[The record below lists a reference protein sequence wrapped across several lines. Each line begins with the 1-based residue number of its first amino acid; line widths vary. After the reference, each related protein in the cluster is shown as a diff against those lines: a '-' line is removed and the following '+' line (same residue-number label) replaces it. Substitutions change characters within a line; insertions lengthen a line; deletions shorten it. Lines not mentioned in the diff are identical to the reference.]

1 MEGNSIKAS
10 GRSSS
15 QRSIHEYPEHLNPF
29 YEDENHKRL
38 RFWKIGKDKSN
49 RSNSFSIDGLKGL
62 WWVWKKIYSKL
73 NFTFS
78 TSIDWA
84 WIQFS
89 KLTINV
95 FSWFYKVNLLK
106 GSSAIWEFTDNLVD
120 DLENIRLF
128 RLSFFLF
135 CNR

>member
-1 MEGNSIKAS
+1 MDGNSIKAS